1 MTDSSAWCSE
11 KCVICGGKTLGK
23 SWISGKDGIEDK
35 GCHPHFCPEKSSKEG
50 DLTGMRLW
58 P

>member
-1 MTDSSAWCSE
+1 MTDSSAWCLE

-35 GCHPHFCPEKSSKEG
+35 GCHPHFYFN
-50 DLTGMRLW
+50 LF
-58 P
+58 